1 MSDKL
6 SILKADEEMNL
17 ETTRSKMA
25 TGMAAA
31 FFKTLV
37 SSAPLVGP
45 YIAEA
50 MGVVIPNQ
58 KLERLIIFARV
69 LDDKLKYLK
78 EDTVKL
84 KIETEEFRDL
94 LEDGF
99 IQASRAMTN
108 ERREY
113 IAALL
118 KNSIRNE
125 TLDHIEE
132 KKLLALLNELNDAEI
147 LTLKFYSL
155 SAGGRREF
163 AEQHKDL
170 FHPIDISHG
179 APEEN
184 IDKGALRDSYRNKL
198 MEIKLL
204 EPVYKRPEKGKM
216 PEFDERTGQI
226 KATSVKATWLGKLLL
241 RYIDQDSSTD
251 HVSPAVE

>member
-1 MSDKL
+1 L
-6 SILKADEEMNL
+6 SILKADEEMSL
-17 ETTRSKMA
+17 ETTRSEMA

-31 FFKTLV
+31 FFKTLI

-84 KIETEEFRDL
+84 KMETEEFRDL
-94 LEDGF
+94 LEDAF
-99 IQASRAMTN
+99 IQAGRAMTDA
-108 ERREY
+108 RREY

-125 TLDHIEE
+125 TLDHIGE

-155 SAGGRREF
+155 IADERRKF
-163 AEQHKDL
+163 AEVHSDL
-170 FHPIDISHG
+170 FAPIDLSHG

-184 IDKGALRDSYRNKL
+184 IDKGALRSSYRNKL
-198 MEIKLL
+198 IEIKLL
-204 EPVYKRPEKGKM
+204 EPVYKRSEKGKV
-216 PEFDERTGQI
+216 PEFDEKTGQM
-226 KATSVKATWLGKLLL
+226 KATSLKVTWLGKLLL
-241 RYIDQDSSTD
+241 RYIDQSPSTD
-251 HVSPAVE
+251 DAVPDIK